1 MAMMRF
7 DRLLLVI
14 CAIVTMFNMCRAIA
28 YSNTKA
34 SMKDELPKIVEAC
47 FDNTD
52 RYYTQEGYR

>member
-1 MAMMRF
+1 MTRF

-14 CAIVTMFNMCRAIA
+14 CAIATMFNMCRAIT
-28 YSNTKA
+28 YSNTEA
-34 SMKDELPKIVEAC
+34 SVKDKPPKIVQGC

>member
-1 MAMMRF
+1 MKRLIN
-7 DRLLLVI
+7 RLLLVI
-14 CAIVTMFNMCRAIA
+14 CAIVTIFNMCRMIA

-34 SMKDELPKIVEAC
+34 SAKDESPKIVHGC